1 MNETATATGT
11 TEYRERDKYGRTV
24 YHVCKAG
31 EHFRTKVVIVVLP
44 KSYVEAYPDSGRYLV
59 NDWQLPVWAEDGTY
73 VGGEEHGKIT
83 YVRTLKEARALAASR
98 IVK

>member
-1 MNETATATGT
+1 MKETATAATGT
-11 TEYRERDKYGRTV
+11 FEYKERDKYGRTV
-24 YHVCKAG
+24 YHVCA
-31 EHFRTKVVIVVLP
+31 EPFRTKVVIVVLP

-98 IVK
+98 IA